1 MCSIDRSDR
10 IKGPPHPLSQSS
22 EPGMETSAHAAGPP
36 VTTSLITFRIHS
48 PTAGLIKSVFN
59 WIRSSRD
66 GALPPAFNPRSSVK

>member
-1 MCSIDRSDR
+1 MFSIDRSDR
-10 IKGPPHPLSQSS
+10 IKVSAHPLSQSS
-22 EPGMETSAHAAGPP
+22 APWTETSSYAAGPP
-36 VTTSLITFRIHS
+36 VTTGLIRFCIHL